1 MNRSKGELTDVANLE
16 IHVGVRNDQLAGAIR
31 MPRQILRRSLV
42 GPSRVLNEGNCLGMR
57 RLNGRFL
64 NPADEDECSVR

>member
-1 MNRSKGELTDVANLE
+1 MNRFKGELTDVTNLE
-16 IHVGVRNDQLAGAIR
+16 IHVGVCNDQLTGAIR
-31 MPRQILRRSLV
+31 VPRQILRRSLV

-64 NPADEDECSVR
+64 NSATEDKCSVH